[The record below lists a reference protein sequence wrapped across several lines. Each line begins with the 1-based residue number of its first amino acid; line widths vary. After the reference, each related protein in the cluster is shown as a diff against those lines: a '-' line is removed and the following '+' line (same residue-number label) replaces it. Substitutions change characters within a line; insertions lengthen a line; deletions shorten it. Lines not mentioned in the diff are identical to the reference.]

1 MFLAHLSG
9 LPRLQNVSPRA
20 VHACMLLFVVGMALL
35 GSTKIAGAFY
45 VLSLLLGLYLLL
57 WRLPRTTIV
66 IPPAVRLYLGF
77 YFCFVALVLAH
88 IVVLSGPTSSIDYI
102 SRIGLGV
109 LNGFT
114 FLVLFGFSRE
124 RLFDFAVLVAAAHA
138 SVAIAVALYQGL
150 DFSALGLADARASGV
165 TNAIPFSEMLLTSV
179 GLVAIALAARID
191 PHRRWPALALLAL
204 IVGLGL
210 FAVFLTGTRGTLLA
224 FLLLFPL
231 MMVALAGRIA
241 PWPATAFTVLA
252 LASMLLAGS
261 ILFQRDPEMVSMV
274 SDFFDGAG
282 LDAYRVDSVGIR
294 LQMWVIALDMI
305 RDAPLLG
312 QGIDS
317 YHEVLRRP
325 ELGIPP
331 DSVLFLYSN
340 VHNQYLDMAMKM
352 GLVGAVL
359 FFAPLGVALVVG
371 LRFALDPERRVWGLA
386 ILWVG
391 GSYAIYGLT
400 QTFYGHASTTLHFGV
415 YLGLLMWLAP
425 GGRYGNILREPEAG
439 A

>member
-20 VHACMLLFVVGMALL
+20 VLACALLFVAGMALL
-35 GSTKIAGAFY
+35 GSLKIAGAFY
-45 VLSLLLGLYLLL
+45 VLSLLLGLYLL
-57 WRLPRTTIV
+57 WRLPRVRIV
-66 IPPAVRLYLGF
+66 MPPAVRLYLGF

-88 IVVLSGPTSSIDYI
+88 IAVLSVPTSSIDQV
-102 SRIGLGV
+102 SRIGLGL
-109 LNGFT
+109 LNGFI

-138 SVAIAVALYQGL
+138 GVAIAVALYQGL
-150 DFSALGLADARASGV
+150 DFSTFGLADDRASGV
-165 TNAIPFSEMLLTSV
+165 TNAIPFSEMLMTSV
-179 GLVAIALAARID
+179 GLVAIALAARIEA
-191 PHRRWPALALLAL
+191 HRSLPALMLLAL
-204 IVGLGL
+204 VVGLGL
-210 FAVFLTGTRGTLLA
+210 FAVFLTGTRGTLLG

-241 PWPATAFTVLA
+241 PWPATAFAVLA
-252 LASMLLAGS
+252 LAAMLLAGNV
-261 ILFQRDPEMVSMV
+261 LFQRDPGMVTML
-274 SDFFDGAG
+274 SDFIGGAG
-282 LDAYRVDSVGIR
+282 LDAYRTDSVGIR
-294 LQMWVIALDMI
+294 LQMWVVALEMI

-317 YHEVLRRP
+317 YSEVLRRP
-325 ELGIPP
+325 ELGVPA
-331 DSVLFLYSN
+331 DSVLFQYSN
-340 VHNQYLDMAMKM
+340 VHNQYLDMAMKT

-359 FFAPLGVALVVG
+359 FFAPLVIALVTG
-371 LRFALDPERRVWGLA
+371 LRLGLDPERRVWGLA

-400 QTFYGHASTTLHFGV
+400 QTFYGHASTTLQYGV

-425 GGRYGNILREPEAG
+425 GGSYGNILREPEAK

>member
-9 LPRLQNVSPRA
+9 LPPLQNVSPRA
-20 VHACMLLFVVGMALL
+20 VLACALLFVVGMALL

-45 VLSLLLGLYLLL
+45 VLSLLLGLYIL
-57 WRLPRTTIV
+57 WRLPRVRIV
-66 IPPAVRLYLGF
+66 VPPAVRLYLGF
-77 YFCFVALVLAH
+77 YFCFVALLLAH
-88 IVVLSGPTSSIDYI
+88 IVVFSAPTSNIDQV

-114 FLVLFGFSRE
+114 FLALFGFSRE

-138 SVAIAVALYQGL
+138 AVAIAVALYQGL
-150 DFSALGLADARASGV
+150 DIPGLGLAEARASGV

-179 GLVAIALAARID
+179 GLVAIALAARVD
-191 PHRRWPALALLAL
+191 PARRWPALASLAL

-224 FLLLFPL
+224 FLLLLPL
-231 MMVALAGRIA
+231 MTVAMFGRIA
-241 PWPATAFTVLA
+241 PLPAAAFVVLA
-252 LASMLLAGS
+252 FASMLLAGS
-261 ILFQRDPEMVSMV
+261 VMFQRDPEMMSMV
-274 SDFFDGAG
+274 SDFLDGAG

-294 LQMWVIALDMI
+294 LQMWVVALDMI

-317 YHEVLRRP
+317 YHAVLQRP
-325 ELGIPP
+325 ELGIPA
-331 DSVLFLYSN
+331 DSILFRYGN
-340 VHNQYLDMAMKM
+340 VHNQFLDMTMRT
-352 GLVGAVL
+352 GLVGAAL
-359 FFAPLGVALVVG
+359 FFAPLAVALVTG
-371 LRFALDPERRVWGLA
+371 LRLAFDPGRRVWGLA
-386 ILWVG
+386 LLWVG

-400 QTFYGHASTTLHFGV
+400 QVFYGHASTTLQFGV
-415 YLGLLMWLAP
+415 YLGLLIWLAP
-425 GGRYGNILREPEAG
+425 GGRYGDILRRPETG

>member
-20 VHACMLLFVVGMALL
+20 VLACALLFVVGMGLL
-35 GSTKIAGAFY
+35 GSSKIAGGFY
-45 VLSLLLGLYLLL
+45 VLSLLLGLYLL

-88 IVVLSGPTSSIDYI
+88 IVVFSAPTGNIDQV

-138 SVAIAVALYQGL
+138 TVAIAVALYQGL
-150 DFSALGLADARASGV
+150 DFSRLALAMGRASGV
-165 TNAIPFSEMLLTSV
+165 TNPIPFSEMLLTST
-179 GLVAIALAARID
+179 GLVGIALAARMD
-191 PHRRWPALALLAL
+191 PRRPWRALALLAL
-204 IVGLGL
+204 IIGFGL
-210 FAVFLTGTRGTLLA
+210 FAVFLTDTRGTLLA

-231 MMVALAGRIA
+231 VLLALAGRIA
-241 PWPATAFTVLA
+241 PWSAVIFILLSLA
-252 LASMLLAGS
+252 AVLLAGS
-261 ILFQRDPEMVSMV
+261 IMFQRDPQMLSMV
-274 SDFFDGAG
+274 GAFIDGTD
-282 LDAYRVDSVGIR
+282 LDAYQADSVGIR

-305 RDAPLLG
+305 REAPLIG
-312 QGIDS
+312 HGINS
-317 YHEVLRRP
+317 YPEVLHRP
-325 ELGIPP
+325 ELGVPP
-331 DSVLFLYSN
+331 DSILFRFNN
-340 VHNQYLDMAMKM
+340 VHNQYLDMTMKT
-352 GLVGAVL
+352 GLVGVVL
-359 FFAPLGVALVVG
+359 FFAPLVVALVAG

-386 ILWVG
+386 LLWVG

-400 QTFYGHASTTLHFGV
+400 QTFYGHASTTLQFGV
-415 YLGLLMWLAP
+415 YLGLLIWLAP
-425 GGRYGNILREPEAG
+425 GGRYGNILREPPTQA
-439 A
+439 

>member
-1 MFLAHLSG
+1 M
-9 LPRLQNVSPRA
+9 
-20 VHACMLLFVVGMALL
+20 
-35 GSTKIAGAFY
+35 
-45 VLSLLLGLYLLL
+45 
-57 WRLPRTTIV
+57 
-66 IPPAVRLYLGF
+66 PPAVRLYLGF

-88 IVVLSGPTSSIDYI
+88 IAVLSAPTSSIDQV
-102 SRIGLGV
+102 SRIGLGL

-114 FLVLFGFSRE
+114 FLALFGFSRE

-138 SVAIAVALYQGL
+138 TVAIAVALYQGL
-150 DFSALGLADARASGV
+150 DFSALGLAGARASGV

-179 GLVAIALAARID
+179 GVVAIALAARVD
-191 PHRRWPALALLAL
+191 PQRRGPALALLAL
-204 IVGLGL
+204 VVGLGL

-224 FLLLFPL
+224 FLLLLPL
-231 MMVALAGRIA
+231 MMVALTGRIA
-241 PWPATAFTVLA
+241 PLPAAAFTILA

-261 ILFQRDPEMVSMV
+261 ILFQRDPEMVTML

-282 LDAYRVDSVGIR
+282 LDAYRADSVGIR
-294 LQMWVIALDMI
+294 LQMWVVALDMI

-317 YHEVLRRP
+317 YPAVLHRT
-325 ELGIPP
+325 ELGVPA
-331 DSVLFLYSN
+331 DSVLFRYGN

-352 GLVGAVL
+352 GLVGAFL
-359 FFAPLGVALVVG
+359 FFAPLVVALVAG
-371 LRFALDPERRVWGLA
+371 LRLALDGERRVWGLT

-391 GSYAIYGLT
+391 GSYAIYALT

-415 YLGLLMWLAP
+415 YLGLLIWLAP
-425 GGRYGNILREPEAG
+425 GGSYGNILRQPEAD

>member
-9 LPRLQNVSPRA
+9 LPRLQNVSSRA
-20 VHACMLLFVVGMALL
+20 VLACALLFVAGMALL
-35 GSTKIAGAFY
+35 GSLKIAGAFY
-45 VLSLLLGLYLLL
+45 VLSLLLGLYLL
-57 WRLPRTTIV
+57 WRLPRVRIV

-88 IVVLSGPTSSIDYI
+88 IAVLSAPTSNIDQV
-102 SRIGLGV
+102 SRIGLGL

-114 FLVLFGFSRE
+114 FLALSGFSRE

-138 SVAIAVALYQGL
+138 GVAIAVALYQGL
-150 DFSALGLADARASGV
+150 DFSTFGLADDRASGV
-165 TNAIPFSEMLLTSV
+165 TNAIPFSEMLMTSV
-179 GLVAIALAARID
+179 GLVAIALAARIEA
-191 PHRRWPALALLAL
+191 HRSLPALALLAL
-204 IVGLGL
+204 VVGLGL
-210 FAVFLTGTRGTLLA
+210 FAVFLTGTRGTLLG

-241 PWPATAFTVLA
+241 PWPATAFAVLA

-261 ILFQRDPEMVSMV
+261 VLFQRDPGMVTMLG
-274 SDFFDGAG
+274 DFFDGAG

-294 LQMWVIALDMI
+294 LQMWVVALEMI

-317 YHEVLRRP
+317 YPAVLHRP
-325 ELGIPP
+325 ELGVPA
-331 DSVLFLYSN
+331 DSILFRYGN
-340 VHNQYLDMAMKM
+340 VHNQYLDMAMKT

-359 FFAPLGVALVVG
+359 FFAPLAVALVTG
-371 LRFALDPERRVWGLA
+371 LRLALDPERRVWGLA

-400 QTFYGHASTTLHFGV
+400 QTFYGHASTTLQFGV

-425 GGRYGNILREPEAG
+425 GGSYGNILREPEAE

>member
-20 VHACMLLFVVGMALL
+20 VLACALLFVVGMALL

-45 VLSLLLGLYLLL
+45 ILSLLLGLYLL
-57 WRLPRTTIV
+57 WRLPRVRIV
-66 IPPAVRLYLGF
+66 MPPAVRLYLGF

-88 IVVLSGPTSSIDYI
+88 IVVLSGPTSNIDYI

-114 FLVLFGFSRE
+114 FLALFGFSRE

-138 SVAIAVALYQGL
+138 TVAIAVALYQGL
-150 DFSALGLADARASGV
+150 DFSALGLAGARASGV

-179 GLVAIALAARID
+179 GVVAIALAARVD
-191 PHRRWPALALLAL
+191 PQRRGPALALLAL
-204 IVGLGL
+204 VVGLGL

-224 FLLLFPL
+224 FLLLLPL
-231 MMVALAGRIA
+231 MMVALTGRIA
-241 PWPATAFTVLA
+241 PLPAAAFTVLA

-261 ILFQRDPEMVSMV
+261 ILFQRDPEMVTML

-282 LDAYRVDSVGIR
+282 LDAYRADSVGIR
-294 LQMWVIALDMI
+294 LQMWVVAIEMI

-317 YHEVLRRP
+317 YPAVLYRP
-325 ELGIPP
+325 ELGVPP
-331 DSVLFLYSN
+331 DSILFRYGN

-352 GLVGAVL
+352 GLVGAFL
-359 FFAPLGVALVVG
+359 FFAPLVVALVAG
-371 LRFALDPERRVWGLA
+371 LRLALDGERRVWGLT

-391 GSYAIYGLT
+391 GSYAIYALT

-415 YLGLLMWLAP
+415 YLGLLIWLAP
-425 GGRYGNILREPEAG
+425 GGSYGNILQQPEAD